1 MTHNSLKGAI
11 RDVLEARAVKR
22 HPTALDIAR
31 EAREAKASLE
41 LNMSCMARITVPAD
55 SERRRVTFQLF
66 RASMDYG
73 RALLFL
79 LETHPIDLPA
89 VALAMHRSQ
98 IEQFLRAVFVQFLA
112 DVEQLEDF
120 LQEDRGPRKKNEKG
134 KWVAIA
140 LKDLAG
146 DVEQAIARIGHDV
159 EPQKLARTVTNSWD
173 PLCGLVHG
181 GKAIRVMYQD
191 PNGQIGAH
199 VPAAIL
205 FQTTVN
211 AVATTNLCVIAAL
224 TAVGVGAFEESSVV
238 EQCASGMLHYMQQR
252 KARMEELAWPP

>member
-1 MTHNSLKGAI
+1 MTSDLLSGAI
-11 RDVLEARAVKR
+11 RRVLHSSAAKR
-22 HPTALDIAR
+22 QAAASDISR
-31 EAREAKASLE
+31 EASEAKVSLE
-41 LNMSCMARITVPAD
+41 VNMSCVARIAIPTN
-55 SERRRVTFQLF
+55 SERHRVAFQLL

-112 DVEQLEDF
+112 DDEQFEDF
-120 LQEDRGPRKKNEKG
+120 LQEDRGPRRKSQKG

-140 LKDLAG
+140 VKELAEE
-146 DVEQAIARIGHDV
+146 VESAIARIAQDDG
-159 EPQKLARTVTNSWD
+159 PQKLARTVNNSWD

-181 GKAIRVMYQD
+181 GKAIRVMYED
-191 PNGQIGAH
+191 HSGQIGAR
-199 VPAAIL
+199 VPASIL

-211 AVATTNLCVIAAL
+211 AVATTNLCLITAL
-224 TAVGVGAFEESSVV
+224 TAVGTGAYEESSLV
-238 EQCASGMLHYMQQR
+238 EESATAMLRYMQQR
-252 KARMEELAWPP
+252 TVRVAALVWPR